1 MKLVNKGQRTYTI
14 KDGQGTKSLGPSCQ
28 CEIEESYGLEL
39 VSASGGELALLKE
52 ETKIKEDP
60 KIEVTEQVE
69 IVDQAANEEVA
80 QIEET
85 KTKKKGKK

>member
-14 KDGQGTKSLGPSCQ
+14 KDGQGVKSLGPSQ
-28 CEIEESYGLEL
+28 EHEIEESYGLEL

-52 ETKIKEDP
+52 ETEIKEDP

-69 IVDQAANEEVA
+69 QAANEEVA
-80 QIEET
+80 QIEAT

>member
-39 VSASGGELALLKE
+39 VSASGGELVLLKE
-52 ETKIKEDP
+52 ETEIKEDS
-60 KIEVTEQVE
+60 KIEVAKKEIAVE
-69 IVDQAANEEVA
+69 QAANEEVT

>member
-14 KDGQGTKSLGPSCQ
+14 KDGQGVKSLGPSCQ

-39 VSASGGELALLKE
+39 VSASGGELVLLKE
-52 ETKIKEDP
+52 ETEIKEDP

-69 IVDQAANEEVA
+69 QAANEEVA
-80 QIEET
+80 QIEAT

>member
-39 VSASGGELALLKE
+39 VSASGGELVLLKE
-52 ETKIKEDP
+52 ETEIKEDS
-60 KIEVTEQVE
+60 KIEVAKKEIAVE
-69 IVDQAANEEVA
+69 QAANEEVA

>member
-1 MKLVNKGQRTYTI
+1 MKLVNKGQRTYII
-14 KDGQGTKSLGPSCQ
+14 KDGQGVKSLGPSQ
-28 CEIEESYGLEL
+28 ECEVEESYGLEL

-52 ETKIKEDP
+52 EAEIKEDP

-69 IVDQAANEEVA
+69 QAANEEVA
-80 QIEET
+80 QIEAT

>member
-14 KDGQGTKSLGPSCQ
+14 KDGQGVKSLGPSQ
-28 CEIEESYGLEL
+28 EHEIEESYGLEL

-52 ETKIKEDP
+52 ETEIKEDP

-69 IVDQAANEEVA
+69 QVEQTANEEVA
-80 QIEET
+80 QIEAT